1 MWSFRA
7 WKTNKQTKP
16 KRGKC
21 HRHRWNLEIGFFNF
35 FSSPRS
41 SLSSLPAQ
49 WGHIL
54 IRLWQ
59 DWVNENHPLLP
70 HSLSLSFTSIFFLHQ
85 CPKIPLKPIS
95 GFNFT
100 YSKLIILWWIGIGR
114 RWGRQGE
121 DQRGGQWKEQR
132 NLSRVL
138 GGRAK
143 LSLSPQ
149 SLCHSPASSLSSLS
163 VCSHF
168 LPVLFFSSSRSVYPS
183 AVAQFVKCP

>member
-1 MWSFRA
+1 MS
-7 WKTNKQTKP
+7 QTQMEPWDWIFQFLLIAKEFTEFTSCP
-16 KRGKC
+16 VRSHPHQTLTGLGKR
-21 HRHRWNLEIGFFNF
+21 EP
-35 FSSPRS
+35 SSS
-41 SLSSLPAQ
+41 SS
-49 WGHIL
+49 HT
-54 IRLWQ
+54 
-59 DWVNENHPLLP
+59 
-70 HSLSLSFTSIFFLHQ
+70 LSLSRSHPFFFLHQ

-95 GFNFT
+95 GINFT

-168 LPVLFFSSSRSVYPS
+168 LPVPFFSSSRSVYPS